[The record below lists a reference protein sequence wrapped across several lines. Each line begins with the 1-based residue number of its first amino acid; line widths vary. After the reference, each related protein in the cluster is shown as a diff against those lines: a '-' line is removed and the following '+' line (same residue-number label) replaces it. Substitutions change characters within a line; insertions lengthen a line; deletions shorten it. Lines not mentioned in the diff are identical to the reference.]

1 MEANKSMDNVLK
13 DAGIR
18 WDESDF
24 WQHHPIHRTPTNVG
38 SILNAENDN
47 IHIFRIIF

>member
-1 MEANKSMDNVLK
+1 MEANKSMDDVLK
-13 DAGIR
+13 EFVGN
-18 WDESDF
+18 ESDF
-24 WQHHPIHRTPTNVG
+24 WQYHPIHRTPTNVG